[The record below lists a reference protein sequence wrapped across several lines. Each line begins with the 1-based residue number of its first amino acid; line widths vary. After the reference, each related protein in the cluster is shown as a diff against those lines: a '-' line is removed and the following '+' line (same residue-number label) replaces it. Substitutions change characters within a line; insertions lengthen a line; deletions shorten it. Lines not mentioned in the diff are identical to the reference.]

1 MLLGIL
7 AGLTNCALWGLTFIA
22 PRAVAP
28 FTAWDLTIARY
39 GVFGLACLLLM
50 ADRRFRPTPI
60 APSRLLVGLLL
71 GGAGY
76 VGYFISAAFAF
87 QFASAAVEVRSLC

>member
-1 MLLGIL
+1 MCIV
-7 AGLTNCALWGLTFIA
+7 GLTFLA

-39 GVFGLACLLLM
+39 GIFGLACLLLM
-50 ADRRFRPTPI
+50 VNRRFRPAGM
-60 APSRLLVGLLL
+60 APSRLLIGLLL

-76 VGYFISAAFAF
+76 VGYFVSAAWRREQCSAF
-87 QFASAAVEVRSLC
+87 RTAPLPFSMHY